1 MIRFSGLFLT
11 VCAFFFTGCTH
22 LLYPADRFPYYD
34 QTKLRPRPTETL
46 VPIDTFYEHTGPN
59 SKSIFTENAGELS
72 TWYFPSQIP
81 QKKGVVLHFHGN
93 GQNLTTHFLFFIWV
107 VNNGYDYMIFDY
119 RGYGNSSDAE
129 ATPEKTV
136 QDGMTMLKYVKER
149 FPDMPII
156 AIGQSLG
163 SNVLVRSL
171 QELNSRP
178 HLQKYLPQMVL
189 LDSSFLSYKEA
200 ASSVLS
206 QRWFLYPLKPF
217 AYLAMEDKW
226 AASEKISNTP
236 ALPALYF
243 HGNKDKTV
251 NIELGRENFEK
262 WPGPKVFV
270 ELPDGGHTAAF
281 GDQRFFKDSRLNFL
295 RCTDATIEKKTGFES
310 CTKNEPVLQE

>member
-1 MIRFSGLFLT
+1 MIRFSNLILF
-11 VCAFFFTGCTH
+11 VCSLFITGCTH

-34 QTKLRPRPTETL
+34 QTKLRPRPTEAL
-46 VPIDTFYEHTGPN
+46 VSVDTFFDQEGSSQKSLFTDNTGQLN
-59 SKSIFTENAGELS
+59 
-72 TWYFPSQIP
+72 TWYFPSQVP
-81 QKKGVVLHFHGN
+81 QRKGVVLHFHGN
-93 GQNLTTHFLFFIWV
+93 GQNLTTHFLFFVWV

-119 RGYGNSSDAE
+119 RGYGDSSDTE

-136 QDGMTMLKYVKER
+136 HDGMTMLKYVKER

-178 HLQKYLPQMVL
+178 HLKKYLPQMVL

-200 ASSVLS
+200 TSSVLS
-206 QRWFLYPLKPF
+206 QRWFLYPLKPL
-217 AYLAMEDKW
+217 AYLAMDDDW
-226 AASEKISNTP
+226 AASEKTNQTP
-236 ALPALYF
+236 PLPALYF
-243 HGNKDKTV
+243 HGDKDKTV
-251 NIELGRENFEK
+251 NFDLGHENYEK

-270 ELPDGGHTAAF
+270 TLPDGGHTAAF

-295 RCTDATIEKKTGFES
+295 RCTDAAIEKMTAFES
-310 CTKNEPVLQE
+310 CTKNELASQE